1 MTLVSYSTWSV
12 LGSPLGGVET
22 PEDWDDD
29 VSCPLDNVG
38 NVTIGLEKRLSSLE
52 PVIMTRIEK
61 RSRSEKIRIAN
72 MEIPKI
78 INPEF
83 VFIPVKGGKPN
94 VLIDL
99 EELMNVFPCSW
110 VVARHLY
117 LLRSIM
123 ELTNVTDCGN
133 VRIGP
138 KHTEIVEDSTV

>member
-1 MTLVSYSTWSV
+1 
-12 LGSPLGGVET
+12 
-22 PEDWDDD
+22 
-29 VSCPLDNVG
+29 LDNVG

-99 EELMNVFPCSW
+99 EELMNVFPCS
-110 VVARHLY
+110 
-117 LLRSIM
+117 
-123 ELTNVTDCGN
+123 
-133 VRIGP
+133 
-138 KHTEIVEDSTV
+138 